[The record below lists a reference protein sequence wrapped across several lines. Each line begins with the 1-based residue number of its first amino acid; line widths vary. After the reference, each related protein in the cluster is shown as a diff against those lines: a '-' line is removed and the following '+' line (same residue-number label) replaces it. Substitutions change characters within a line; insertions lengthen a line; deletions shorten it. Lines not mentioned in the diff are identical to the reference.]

1 MSESV
6 RSKDLE
12 AGLQGDVKQ
21 PTAST
26 TLSDM
31 TVYKQIPSEAA
42 VTPTETR
49 LSSDAKPKVLLK
61 RYRISMQKSGSSLP
75 RVELEELGPSMS
87 LSLDRTREPD
97 KDKWKHSIKV
107 PKAAK
112 PKKVKNVKTT
122 DLGKTVGKFH
132 LGWAQAVTN
141 MKRHDTCASKKKK
154 LAASAKS
161 AEVKPEGAVPTPA

>member
-1 MSESV
+1 MQMSGSLAFSLRE
-6 RSKDLE
+6 
-12 AGLQGDVKQ
+12 GDCC
-21 PTAST
+21 S
-26 TLSDM
+26 
-31 TVYKQIPSEAA
+31 SE
-42 VTPTETR
+42 
-49 LSSDAKPKVLLK
+49 VLLK

-132 LGWAQAVTN
+132 LGRQDFHQIHTV
-141 MKRHDTCASKKKK
+141 HHGASKKKK